1 MELMEAFEL
10 LKKST
15 NMTEVISILRAL
27 KNTYGDNVV
36 ITLLPKDKSDPLNST
51 YALSAKV
58 DKDGWTL
65 PTGRGV
71 YDILKEVIN

>member
-10 LKKST
+10 LKKS
-15 NMTEVISILRAL
+15 NYIGEVISILRSL

-51 YALSAKV
+51 YALSAKI

-71 YDILKEVIN
+71 YDILKEVFN